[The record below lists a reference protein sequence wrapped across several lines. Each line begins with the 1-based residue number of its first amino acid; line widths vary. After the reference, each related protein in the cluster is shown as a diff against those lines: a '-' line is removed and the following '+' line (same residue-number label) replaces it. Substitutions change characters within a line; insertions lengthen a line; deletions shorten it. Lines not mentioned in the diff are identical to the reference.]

1 MLTIRSVNISEE
13 KGTVKTARELIQLD
27 ASGIA
32 GDACRRLAPQVACWE
47 KGLTNLCNWTRRNF
61 LTAPLQKTSPQRD
74 PPQEVPT

>member
-32 GDACRRLAPQVACWE
+32 GAGMCIA
-47 KGLTNLCNWTRRNF
+47 
-61 LTAPLQKTSPQRD
+61 
-74 PPQEVPT
+74 